1 MFVVAFTFK
10 YLAPPSDVCMVTTF
24 FVSNPRSNRYSATK
38 ERINSAEA
46 TSRITARAVSLTTNA
61 ARDLFCC
68 RFCCRLV
75 VADLPLLSFEE
86 GVEVRSRSVK
96 RRE

>member
-1 MFVVAFTFK
+1 
-10 YLAPPSDVCMVTTF
+10 MVTTF
-24 FVSNPRSNRYSATK
+24 FVSNPRSNPYSATK
-38 ERINSAEA
+38 ERINSAEP

-68 RFCCRLV
+68 RLV
-75 VADLPLLSFEE
+75 VADLPQLSFEE
-86 GVEVRSRSVK
+86 GVDVRSGSVN